1 MAGTDEGCIPE
12 DQAASSSWVKRVPL
26 RVLLRNT
33 LALYF
38 SRWKQHF
45 LTALPP
51 AILAVLV
58 YAVAPVFL
66 RAIWR
71 GVRMGPGPDLWL
83 AAIQALPV
91 QLLEFCLPWLLTAY
105 AFAAVSCSLLPGS
118 TGREHAIYDAYTL
131 ARERIRPILAVG
143 LITFGLALVGGIV
156 SIFCA
161 VTLTRVPSIPREY
174 RGVTAQVISTIGLI
188 AWMTLLA
195 RTSLSIPCV
204 MDRLEIG
211 AWKAIKT
218 TTRLTDGY
226 EPFFFLLIAPTIS
239 LSVLVPLLCRQAF
252 AHLWDR
258 GLINSVGYQ
267 WLGYGI
273 DVIAAAALETLA
285 FVGFTILYLE
295 LPQLADDKVQGD
307 APSQAMS
314 AAPIGQR

>member
-1 MAGTDEGCIPE
+1 MERGDEGYIPQ
-12 DQAASSSWVKRVPL
+12 DQAASDGRMKRVRL
-26 RVLLRNT
+26 KVLLGKT

-38 SRWKQHF
+38 TRWNQHF
-45 LTALPP
+45 LTALVP
-51 AILAVLV
+51 AILAVSV
-58 YAVAPVFL
+58 YAAAPFFL
-66 RAIWR
+66 RAIWH
-71 GVRMGPGPDLWL
+71 GVRLAPGADFWL
-83 AAIQALPV
+83 AVVEALPV

-118 TGREHAIYDAYTL
+118 MDREHAIYDAYTL

-161 VTLTRVPSIPREY
+161 ATLTRAPFIPREY
-174 RGVTAQVISTIGLI
+174 HGVTAQVISTIGLI

-204 MDRLEIG
+204 MDRLEIS
-211 AWKAIKT
+211 AWKAIKR

-267 WLGYGI
+267 WLGYGM
-273 DVIAAAALETLA
+273 DVIAAAALETFA

-295 LPQLADDKVQGD
+295 LPQLA
-307 APSQAMS
+307 
-314 AAPIGQR
+314 

>member
-1 MAGTDEGCIPE
+1 MAGRDEGYIPE
-12 DQAASSSWVKRVPL
+12 DQAASDSRMKRVRL
-26 RVLLRNT
+26 KVLVGKT

-66 RAIWR
+66 RAIR
-71 GVRMGPGPDLWL
+71 HGVRPVPGPDLWL
-83 AAIQALPV
+83 AVIEAVPV

-118 TGREHAIYDAYTL
+118 MGREHAIYDAYTL

-161 VTLTRVPSIPREY
+161 VTLTRGPSVPREY
-174 RGVTAQVISTIGLI
+174 RGVAAEVIFTAGLI

-195 RTSLSIPCV
+195 RTSLSIPCL
-204 MDRLEIG
+204 MDRLEIS
-211 AWKAIKT
+211 AWQAIKT
-218 TTRLTDGY
+218 TSRLTDGY

-252 AHLWDR
+252 AQLWDR
-258 GLINSVGYQ
+258 GLINGTGYR
-267 WLGYGI
+267 WLGYGM

-295 LPQLADDKVQGD
+295 LAQLADDKVQGD
-307 APSQAMS
+307 VPSEAMS
-314 AAPIGQR
+314 AAVIGPR